1 MIQSS
6 CWALHDAARSVFR
19 RRRRAHIPALRRRS
33 RRLANSSSITG
44 IGAVLLGKLCRLF
57 PRRRPGMPANV
68 ERHTLYGTLD
78 YGAGYQT
85 HGVPFNGVYPNGVE
99 ELISKNSNGRRY
111 VLIPTA
117 RASCSIQSL
126 TRA

>member
-1 MIQSS
+1 
-6 CWALHDAARSVFR
+6 
-19 RRRRAHIPALRRRS
+19 
-33 RRLANSSSITG
+33 
-44 IGAVLLGKLCRLF
+44 
-57 PRRRPGMPANV
+57 MPANV